1 MDGTYGT
8 IGAGLLLCI
17 TTEGT
22 EEEQEIYKENMRGS
36 IEELWEEGWCF
47 KEIMYAKDTYDKES
61 DKWVYKVWFMMEN
74 VNDKEV
80 LMMEQS
86 FYYYQN
92 DLYPIDK
99 RPAKL
104 ISEGS
109 EITKETEEKIL
120 GLFK

>member
-1 MDGTYGT
+1 M
-8 IGAGLLLCI
+8 
-17 TTEGT
+17 
-22 EEEQEIYKENMRGS
+22 YKENMRGS